1 MDFDYKG
8 YTILVVEDELLSL
21 EYLVKILQERSF
33 NVLFAHNGLEA
44 YDQYI
49 NNKIDVILTDIRMP
63 MKNGMEFVE
72 QVRESNKIIPIIY
85 MSAFAKVD
93 VLLQT
98 MKHHINGFLV
108 KPVHIKEMFE
118 CINEALERYTQIRQN
133 LQEIDSVVL
142 MGGACVNLRNKTVY
156 YENQEIFFSKKE
168 YSLLEL
174 LIINRMSIMPKEII
188 EEYLWQGIAISPSS
202 VKTLVNKLRDKI
214 GKDAIITVK
223 NIGYRI
229 NLK

>member
-85 MSAFAKVD
+85 MSAFAKID

-98 MKHHINGFLV
+98 MKHNTNG
-108 KPVHIKEMFE
+108 
-118 CINEALERYTQIRQN
+118 
-133 LQEIDSVVL
+133 
-142 MGGACVNLRNKTVY
+142 
-156 YENQEIFFSKKE
+156 
-168 YSLLEL
+168 LL
-174 LIINRMSIMPKEII
+174 K
-188 EEYLWQGIAISPSS
+188 
-202 VKTLVNKLRDKI
+202 
-214 GKDAIITVK
+214 
-223 NIGYRI
+223 
-229 NLK
+229 